1 MKRLILS
8 VLSGLLLVGAYA
20 QDYAFKVLASKG
32 SNQVKVGTSYSALA
46 GGVKIQEGNAVK
58 VVSGGYVGLI
68 SASGKMLELK
78 QAGEFTTADLA
89 KQLKSGSSDFSS
101 KYSSFVVNQMTG
113 GSGSQN
119 MEVTGSV
126 DRGIESANTDYV
138 KILAPSDITVLQSIV
153 TEISWDGGSKS
164 GFEVRIYNF
173 FNQTLLKKEV
183 KGNQVSIN
191 FKESNLKAGEQYIL
205 QVVSLENKVESKQH
219 KITILDP
226 AKEKE
231 IVLEMASLQK
241 EVDNSTAMGN
251 LVMAS
256 FFEEKNLPIYSL
268 EKFEKA
274 IEIEPEVTDFQVS
287 YRSYLASKGVAARGG
302 K

>member
-1 MKRLILS
+1 MKKLILS

-32 SNQVKVGTSYSALA
+32 SNQVKVGTAYSALA
-46 GGVKIQEGNAVK
+46 GGVKLQEGNAVK

-126 DRGIESANTDYV
+126 DRGTTDNV
-138 KILAPSDITVLQSIV
+138 KVLAPVDITVLQSIS
-153 TEISWDGGSKS
+153 TEISWDGESKD
-164 GFEVRIYNF
+164 GFEVKIYNF

-183 KGNQVSIN
+183 KGNHVSIN
-191 FKESNLKAGEQYIL
+191 FKESNLKAGEVYIL

-219 KITILDP
+219 KISILDP
-226 AKEKE
+226 TKEKDI
-231 IVLEMASLQK
+231 IVEYNLLQK
-241 EVDNSTAMGN
+241 EIDNSTAMGN

-256 FFEEKNLPIYSL
+256 FFDEKNLPIYSVQ
-268 EKFEKA
+268 KFEKA
-274 IEIEPEVTDFQVS
+274 IEIEPDVTDFQVS
-287 YRSYLASKGVAARGG
+287 YRSYLASKGVASRGE
-302 K
+302 KKQ